1 MFNSRS
7 KSQPLRLLSYG
18 QSTSTPVAIAS
29 IVAAGGTVV
38 SAILLLVNLGL
49 TSRISSH
56 TQGMTVIQSADGS
69 VSQGKF
75 SAPNVRD
82 DETIKTFVSNALI
95 DMFSW
100 SGIVTSNQQGE
111 NSPIPD
117 KGIEI
122 KTKSGNKRLPTKS
135 WSAAFSLTDDKN
147 FRAEFLEKLATMV
160 PNGVF
165 SSTVQVS
172 LITRHISQP
181 RKIQEGKWEVD
192 YIGTLVSFN
201 SRENQGRGIPLNK
214 TITVAAIDT
223 PKLSKNPSELD
234 KKIFTARQARLEIT
248 EIIDLNLGK
257 KHKDNHSEGTG
268 NGERGTGN

>member
-29 IVAAGGTVV
+29 IVAAGGTVLT
-38 SAILLLVNLGL
+38 AILLLINLGL

-69 VSQGKF
+69 ISQGKF

-100 SGIVTSNQQGE
+100 TGIIRDNQQGE
-111 NSPIPD
+111 NSPVPD

-135 WSAAFSLTDDKN
+135 WEAAFSLTDDKN

-165 SSTVQVS
+165 SSSVQVS

-257 KHKDNHSEGTG
+257 KHKN
-268 NGERGTGN
+268 NQ

>member
-1 MFNSRS
+1 MFNSRF

-29 IVAAGGTVV
+29 IVAASGTII
-38 SAILLLVNLGL
+38 STLLLLINLGL

-56 TQGMTVIQSADGS
+56 TQGMTVIQNADGS
-69 VSQGKF
+69 ISDGQF
-75 SAPNVRD
+75 AAPNVRD
-82 DETIKTFVSNALI
+82 DETIKAFISSALI

-100 SGIVTSNQQGE
+100 QAIIKTNEKGE
-111 NSPIPD
+111 NTPVPD

-122 KTKSGNKRLPTKS
+122 KTESGGARKIPTKS
-135 WSAAFSLTDDKN
+135 WEAAFALTEDKN
-147 FRAEFLEKLATMV
+147 FRAEFLQKLASMV

-165 SSTVQVS
+165 SNEVQVS

-181 RKIQEGKWEVD
+181 RKIEDGKWEVN

-201 SRENQGRGIPLNK
+201 SRENQGRGIPFNK

-223 PKLSKNPSELD
+223 PKLPKKPSELD
-234 KKIFTARQARLEIT
+234 KKIFNARQARLEIT
-248 EIIDLNLGK
+248 EIIDLDLGK
-257 KHKDNHSEGTG
+257 KTRN
-268 NGERGTGN
+268 